1 MEVYERE
8 FLVSKIILG
17 KSILK
22 IKEDLVLIV
31 EPLTTEKN
39 FFAQKAYKNAYDDA
53 FFSGVY
59 TRKEMLSILEETG
72 IWTEEEEKELKRL
85 SQVLDSLKIRL
96 FDNFNYPLAKQI
108 RTDRNNKWN
117 AMTKNNQN
125 KNHNYYQ

>member
-72 IWTEEEEKELKRL
+72 TG
-85 SQVLDSLKIRL
+85 SGQVVLIKIRRMHL
-96 FDNFNYPLAKQI
+96 MCFIQ
-108 RTDRNNKWN
+108 
-117 AMTKNNQN
+117 
-125 KNHNYYQ
+125 